1 VAEVLFYHL
10 QHKPLAAVLP
20 NLVAKSI
27 DRGWRAVV
35 QAVTEERLAA
45 LDDLLWTYSEESFLP
60 HGTDREPQPESQ
72 PVLLTISTTNPNAA
86 EVRFLVEGADLP
98 EQIAGYERVVVLFD
112 GDDGEAVTRARE
124 QWREA
129 MKRGASVTYWQ
140 QDERGRWQ
148 KKG

>member
-27 DRGWRAVV
+27 DCGWRAVV

-112 GDDGEAVTRARE
+112 GDDAEAVTRARE

>member
-1 VAEVLFYHL
+1 MAEVLFYHL

-72 PVLLTISTTNPNAA
+72 PVLLTISTANPNAA

-112 GDDGEAVTRARE
+112 GDDAEAVTRARE

>member
-1 VAEVLFYHL
+1 
-10 QHKPLAAVLP
+10 VLP